1 MVWNESALLLE
12 LLHFADVWDAR
23 SLQQKKWASRVM
35 LVVPEGDL
43 ICSHA
48 TELFDHV
55 TTLEV
60 AKNVSGDESWVYTM
74 QSSQELFTAE
84 MQSITVVY
92 SKLDMIVLE
101 LAKSWRA

>member
-12 LLHFADVWDAR
+12 LLHFADAWDAR
-23 SLQQKKWASRVM
+23 SLQRKNWESRVM

-43 ICSHA
+43 ICSRA

-60 AKNVSGDESWVYTM
+60 AKNVSRDESWVYTM
-74 QSSQELFTAE
+74 QSLQELLMAE
-84 MQSITVVY
+84 MQSIMFVY